1 MCRVPNWQNK
11 MSVSRRC
18 CPAYSLFQEARY
30 ASILLPQN
38 AHACVAQIF
47 GKVMVCKDLPTAHKV
62 ANRAHHLNFVT
73 IKGEQVSK
81 KGTITGG
88 YIDQSRWVGSAQ
100 P

>member
-1 MCRVPNWQNK
+1 MNGRKDVCLAK
-11 MSVSRRC
+11 LSCIMLVSRSPLC
-18 CPAYSLFQEARY
+18 VHII
-30 ASILLPQN
+30 ASN

-100 P
+100 Q